1 MKRVGKP
8 AFFIVAI
15 LIFALTYTAFFGI
28 SSMYGDRRDVYI
40 KGAGDIRW
48 GIDIRGGV
56 EAVFV
61 PDANDLNGRE
71 ISDDEMDSAKTIIN
85 RRLIG
90 KNITDSEVYV
100 DYNAK
105 QVIVRFPWQSG
116 DTEFDPAQAIGELG
130 AMAKLRFVDGTD
142 FDPNNPYAHFNPS
155 DPDDLK
161 NKVLLEGADIKDA
174 GVSYNSE
181 KNQYEVG
188 LEFSDE
194 GSAKFAAAT
203 AKLQGKTIS
212 IWMDDDMLSAPTVQ
226 DTITGGHASISGSN
240 MDQEYCKTLAG
251 QIKSG
256 ALPFALRADDS
267 QMNVISPTLG
277 ETSLNTM
284 LLAGIIAFVLVC
296 IFMVVCYRMSG
307 FVACIALLGQVAGS
321 IACVSGFFTFI
332 PSFTMTLPGI
342 AGIILSIGMGVDAN
356 VITSERIK
364 EELREGKTLDGSINA
379 GYDNGISAII
389 DGNVTVIIVALILMG
404 AFGAPDGIM
413 ARIINPLMFM
423 FKSSIMG
430 SIYSFGFTLL
440 IGIVFNFVMGVTA
453 SRLMLKGISKFKG
466 LRDPRLYGGVK

>member
-8 AFFIVAI
+8 AFFVVAI

-28 SSMYGDRRDVYI
+28 SSMYADRRDVYI
-40 KGAGDIRW
+40 KGAEDIRW

-61 PDANDLNGRE
+61 PDMNDLDGRE
-71 ISDDEMDSAKTIIN
+71 ITDEDMAAAKTIIDS
-85 RRLIG
+85 RLVN

-100 DYNAK
+100 DNNAR

-116 DTEFDPAQAIGELG
+116 DTEFDPDKAIGELG
-130 AMAKLRFVDGTD
+130 AMAKLRFVNGID
-142 FDPNNPYAHFNPS
+142 FDPN
-155 DPDDLK
+155 DPDDL
-161 NKVLLEGADIKDA
+161 NSKVELEGADIKDA
-174 GVSYNSE
+174 YVSYNSE
-181 KNQYEVG
+181 SNQYEVS

-194 GSAKFAAAT
+194 GTAKFADAT
-203 AKLQGKTIS
+203 ARLKGQTMS
-212 IWMDDDMLSAPTVQ
+212 IWMDEKMLSAPTVN
-226 DTITGGHASISGSN
+226 DVITGGRASISGGAD

-277 ETSLNTM
+277 ESSLNIM
-284 LLAGIIAFVLVC
+284 LLAGSIAFVLVC
-296 IFMVVCYRMSG
+296 IFMIICYRMSG
-307 FVACIALLGQVAGS
+307 VIACIALLGQVAGS
-321 IACVSGFFTFI
+321 IACVSGFLPFI

-413 ARIINPLMFM
+413 AKIINPLMFM

-430 SIYSFGFTLL
+430 SIYSFGYTLL

-453 SRLMLKGISKFKG
+453 SRLMLKGISRFKG
-466 LRDPRLYGGVK
+466 LRSPRLYGGAK